1 VEREYCSQLW
11 SLMEDFMNPVR
22 DETIVGRREF
32 SLLFPSY
39 LPHMY
44 ETHCIL
50 LRKLEDRL
58 NKWKHGGVIGDV
70 FAKFTESHDVRIIL
84 KTNIKSILVH
94 RNIMLSFIVLSTC
107 TFVKSL
113 IMSVPQI
120 YQVFKSKCQ

>member
-1 VEREYCSQLW
+1 MVAVEREYCSQLW

-70 FAKFTESHDVRIIL
+70 FAKFTESHDVSFKYRGKEMFHYHIL
-84 KTNIKSILVH
+84 CSYSVVLDIKMSIL
-94 RNIMLSFIVLSTC
+94 LQ
-107 TFVKSL
+107 K
-113 IMSVPQI
+113 
-120 YQVFKSKCQ
+120 